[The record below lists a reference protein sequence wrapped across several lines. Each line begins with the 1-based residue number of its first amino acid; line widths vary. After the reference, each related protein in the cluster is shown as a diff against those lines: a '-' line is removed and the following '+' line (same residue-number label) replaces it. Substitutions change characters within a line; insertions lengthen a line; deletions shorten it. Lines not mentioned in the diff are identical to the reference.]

1 MLRSVLSHLTTN
13 SNYHSSG
20 LLILRIIGGL
30 MMVYNHGWG
39 KITAGPE
46 KWNRLG
52 HALTDFIGLEFLSIF
67 FGFMAAFSES
77 VCALLIVIGL
87 FTRPASILLFFTM
100 FVAIMNHI
108 IDNEMPELAI
118 MYCLLSLVLIVSGPG
133 YYSFD
138 KKWFSKLNN

>member
-1 MLRSVLSHLTTN
+1 MKRYLFYLNTN
-13 SNYHSSG
+13 IGYHSYG
-20 LLILRIIGGL
+20 LLLLRIIGGS

-52 HALTDFIGLEFLSIF
+52 YALTDIIGFEFLSTF

-87 FTRPASILLFFTM
+87 FTIPASILLSFTM
-100 FVAIMNHI
+100 FVAIMKHI

-118 MYCLLSLVLIVSGPG
+118 MYCLLSLVLILSGPG
-133 YYSFD
+133 KFSLD
-138 KKWFSKLNN
+138 QKWFPKLNN

>member
-1 MLRSVLSHLTTN
+1 MKRYLLYLNTNISYHL
-13 SNYHSSG
+13 YG
-20 LLILRIIGGL
+20 LLLLRIIGGS

-52 HALTDFIGLEFLSIF
+52 HALTDIIGFEFLSTF

-77 VCALLIVIGL
+77 VCALLIIIGL
-87 FTRPASILLFFTM
+87 FTRPASTLLFFTM

-108 IDNEMPELAI
+108 MDSEMPELAI
-118 MYCLLSLVLIVSGPG
+118 MYCLLSLVLILSGPG
-133 YYSFD
+133 KFSLD
-138 KKWFSKLNN
+138 QMWFSKQKN

>member
-1 MLRSVLSHLTTN
+1 MKRYLLYLNTN
-13 SNYHSSG
+13 ISYHSYGS
-20 LLILRIIGGL
+20 LLLRIIGGS

-52 HALTDFIGLEFLSIF
+52 HALTDIIGFEFLSTF

-77 VCALLIVIGL
+77 VCALLIIIGL
-87 FTRPASILLFFTM
+87 FTIPASILLSFTM

-108 IDNEMPELAI
+108 MDSEMPELAI
-118 MYCLLSLVLIVSGPG
+118 MYCLLSLVLILSGPG
-133 YYSFD
+133 KLSLD
-138 KKWFSKLNN
+138 QMWFSKLKN

>member
-1 MLRSVLSHLTTN
+1 MLRSVLTYLTTN
-13 SNYHSSG
+13 SSYHSFG

-30 MMVYNHGWG
+30 MMLYNHGWG
-39 KITAGPE
+39 KITADPE

-52 HALTDFIGLEFLSIF
+52 HALTDIIGLEFLSTF

-87 FTRPASILLFFTM
+87 FTIPASILLFFTM

-118 MYCLLSLVLIVSGPG
+118 MYCLLSLVLMVSGPG
-133 YYSFD
+133 NYSLD
-138 KKWFSKLNN
+138 QKWFSKKKN

>member
-1 MLRSVLSHLTTN
+1 MKRYLLYLNTN
-13 SNYHSSG
+13 ISYHSYG
-20 LLILRIIGGL
+20 LLLLRIIGGS

-39 KITAGPE
+39 KIKAGPE

-52 HALTDFIGLEFLSIF
+52 HALTDIIGFEFLSTF

-77 VCALLIVIGL
+77 VCALLIIIGL

-108 IDNEMPELAI
+108 MDSEMPELAI
-118 MYCLLSLVLIVSGPG
+118 MYCLLSLVLILSGPG
-133 YYSFD
+133 KLSLD
-138 KKWFSKLNN
+138 QMWFSKLKS

>member
-1 MLRSVLSHLTTN
+1 MKRYLLYLNTN
-13 SNYHSSG
+13 ISYHSYG
-20 LLILRIIGGL
+20 LLLLRIIGGS

-52 HALTDFIGLEFLSIF
+52 HALTDIIGFEFLSTF

-87 FTRPASILLFFTM
+87 FTIQASILLSFTM

-118 MYCLLSLVLIVSGPG
+118 MYFAVTLALILIGPG
-133 YYSFD
+133 
-138 KKWFSKLNN
+138 KFSLDHKYFSTFQD

>member
-1 MLRSVLSHLTTN
+1 MKRYLLYLNTN
-13 SNYHSSG
+13 ISYHSYG
-20 LLILRIIGGL
+20 LLLLRIIGGS

-52 HALTDFIGLEFLSIF
+52 HALTDIIGFEFLSTF

-77 VCALLIVIGL
+77 VCALLIIIGL

-100 FVAIMNHI
+100 FVAMMNHI
-108 IDNEMPELAI
+108 MDSEMPELAI
-118 MYCLLSLVLIVSGPG
+118 MYCLLSLVLILSGPG
-133 YYSFD
+133 KFSLD
-138 KKWFSKLNN
+138 QMWFSKQKN

>member
-1 MLRSVLSHLTTN
+1 MKRYLLYLNTN
-13 SNYHSSG
+13 ISYHSYG
-20 LLILRIIGGL
+20 LLLLRIIGGS

-39 KITAGPE
+39 KIKAGPE

-52 HALTDFIGLEFLSIF
+52 HALTDIIGFEFLSTF

-77 VCALLIVIGL
+77 VCALLIIIGL

-108 IDNEMPELAI
+108 MDSEMPELAI
-118 MYCLLSLVLIVSGPG
+118 MYCLLSLVLILSGPG
-133 YYSFD
+133 KLSLD
-138 KKWFSKLNN
+138 KMWFSKLKN

>member
-1 MLRSVLSHLTTN
+1 MKRYLLYLNTN
-13 SNYHSSG
+13 SSYHSYG
-20 LLILRIIGGL
+20 LLLLRIIGGS

-52 HALTDFIGLEFLSIF
+52 HALTDIIGFEFLSTF

-87 FTRPASILLFFTM
+87 FTTPASILLSFTM

-108 IDNEMPELAI
+108 IDSEMPELAI
-118 MYCLLSLVLIVSGPG
+118 MYCLLSLVLILSGPG
-133 YYSFD
+133 KLSLD
-138 KKWFSKLNN
+138 KMWFSKLKN

>member
-1 MLRSVLSHLTTN
+1 MKRYLLYLNTN
-13 SNYHSSG
+13 ISYHSYG
-20 LLILRIIGGL
+20 LLLLRIIGGS

-52 HALTDFIGLEFLSIF
+52 HTLTDIIGFEFLSTF

-77 VCALLIVIGL
+77 VCALLIIIGL

-100 FVAIMNHI
+100 FVASMNHI
-108 IDNEMPELAI
+108 MDSEMPELAI
-118 MYCLLSLVLIVSGPG
+118 MYCLLSLVLILSGPG
-133 YYSFD
+133 KFSLD
-138 KKWFSKLNN
+138 QMWFSKQKN

>member
-1 MLRSVLSHLTTN
+1 MKRYLLYLNTN
-13 SNYHSSG
+13 ISYHSYG
-20 LLILRIIGGL
+20 LLLLRIIGGS

-52 HALTDFIGLEFLSIF
+52 HALTDIIGFEFLSTF

-87 FTRPASILLFFTM
+87 FTRPPLILIFFTM
-100 FVAIMNHI
+100 SVAIMNHI

-118 MYCLLSLVLIVSGPG
+118 MYCLLSLVLMVSGPG
-133 YYSFD
+133 KLSLD
-138 KKWFSKLNN
+138 QMWFSKLKN

>member
-1 MLRSVLSHLTTN
+1 MKRHLLYLNTN
-13 SNYHSSG
+13 SSYHSYG
-20 LLILRIIGGL
+20 LLLLRIIGGS

-52 HALTDFIGLEFLSIF
+52 HALTDIIGFEFLSTF

-87 FTRPASILLFFTM
+87 FTFPASILLLFTM
-100 FVAIMNHI
+100 TVASINHI
-108 IDNEMPELAI
+108 IDREIPELAI
-118 MYCLLSLVLIVSGPG
+118 IYFAVTLALILIGPGKLSLDHK
-133 YYSFD
+133 Y
-138 KKWFSKLNN
+138 FSKLQE

>member
-1 MLRSVLSHLTTN
+1 MNTN
-13 SNYHSSG
+13 ISYHSYG
-20 LLILRIIGGL
+20 LLLLRIIGGS

-52 HALTDFIGLEFLSIF
+52 HALTDIIGFEFLSTF

-77 VCALLIVIGL
+77 VCALLIIIGL

-108 IDNEMPELAI
+108 MDSEMPELAI
-118 MYCLLSLVLIVSGPG
+118 MYCLLSLVLILSGPG
-133 YYSFD
+133 KLSLD
-138 KKWFSKLNN
+138 QIWFSKLKN

>member
-1 MLRSVLSHLTTN
+1 MKRYLLYLNTN
-13 SNYHSSG
+13 SSYHSYG
-20 LLILRIIGGL
+20 LLLLRIIGGS

-52 HALTDFIGLEFLSIF
+52 NALTDIIGFEYLSTF

-87 FTRPASILLFFTM
+87 FTIPASILLFFTM

-118 MYCLLSLVLIVSGPG
+118 MYCLLSLVLILSGPG
-133 YYSFD
+133 KFSLD
-138 KKWFSKLNN
+138 QKWFSKLNN

>member
-1 MLRSVLSHLTTN
+1 MRWALSYFTTN
-13 SNYHSSG
+13 SINHSYG
-20 LLILRIIGGL
+20 LLLLRIIGGS
-30 MMVYNHGWG
+30 MMLYNHGWG

-52 HALTDFIGLEFLSIF
+52 HALTDIIGFEFLSTF

-87 FTRPASILLFFTM
+87 FTIPASILLFFTM

-133 YYSFD
+133 NYSLD
-138 KKWFSKLNN
+138 QKWFSKIKN

>member
-1 MLRSVLSHLTTN
+1 MKRYLLYLNTN
-13 SNYHSSG
+13 ISYHSYG
-20 LLILRIIGGL
+20 LLLLRIIGGS

-52 HALTDFIGLEFLSIF
+52 HALTDIIGFEFLSTF

-87 FTRPASILLFFTM
+87 FTRPALILLFFTM

-108 IDNEMPELAI
+108 MDSEMPELAI
-118 MYCLLSLVLIVSGPG
+118 MYCLLSLVLILSGPG
-133 YYSFD
+133 KLSLD
-138 KKWFSKLNN
+138 QIWFSKLKN

>member
-1 MLRSVLSHLTTN
+1 MLRSVLSYLTTN

-77 VCALLIVIGL
+77 VCALLIIIGL

-100 FVAIMNHI
+100 FVASMNHI
-108 IDNEMPELAI
+108 VDGEMPELAI
-118 MYCLLSLVLIVSGPG
+118 MYFTVIFVIILIGPG
-133 YYSFD
+133 
-138 KKWFSKLNN
+138 KFSLDHKYFST